1 MKEINMGHFGARIKL
16 AFCKLNKPLF
26 VKKKYLKFK
35 IFKNIKIVVS

>member
-26 VKKKYLKFK
+26 VKKKYLK
-35 IFKNIKIVVS
+35 I